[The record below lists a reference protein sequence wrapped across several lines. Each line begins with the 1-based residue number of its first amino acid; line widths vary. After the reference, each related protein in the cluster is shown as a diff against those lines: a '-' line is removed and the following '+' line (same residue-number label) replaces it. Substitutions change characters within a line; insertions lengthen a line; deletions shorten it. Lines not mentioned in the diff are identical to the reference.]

1 MKILFAIDSSEAS
14 ERARQF
20 VEAHLQNQEVHT
32 VKAETLVQSAE
43 LLAQS
48 GAPAGVGLAGQ
59 AVVETYEVD
68 EQGHVDREHPL
79 SFSVDIA
86 DALVAAAEEIEAD
99 MIVVGTSEP
108 GFLERLI
115 VGSVSEDVVRKAECP
130 VLVVK

>member
-1 MKILFAIDSSEAS
+1 MD
-14 ERARQF
+14 
-20 VEAHLQNQEVHT
+20 
-32 VKAETLVQSAE
+32 
-43 LLAQS
+43 
-48 GAPAGVGLAGQ
+48 
-59 AVVETYEVD
+59 D
-68 EQGHVDREHPL
+68 EGHVDREHPL
-79 SFSVDIA
+79 SFSVHIA